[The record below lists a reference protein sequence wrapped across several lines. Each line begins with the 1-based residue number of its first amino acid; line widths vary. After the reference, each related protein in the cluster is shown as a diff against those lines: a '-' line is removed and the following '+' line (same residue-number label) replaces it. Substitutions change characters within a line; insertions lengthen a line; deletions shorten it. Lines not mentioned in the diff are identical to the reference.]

1 MLWGQCIVIEIGV
14 FFKII
19 GDIVYFVGFNEG
31 ILIFGKILI
40 LIEGMVGI
48 NLILC
53 LILLIMSWLKFKDVE
68 FIYFD
73 VKKGEW
79 VKVKVFIGIDD
90 VDVVFW
96 SVIIFVNEV

>member
-1 MLWGQCIVIEIGV
+1 M
-14 FFKII
+14 
-19 GDIVYFVGFNEG
+19 
-31 ILIFGKILI
+31 I